1 MFVSLAFVKRFVEL
15 KFSAPAAEKLMGRGY
30 IAEDTFTI
38 EIMGIASG
46 FTSVLLYIIYIDRA
60 AMDHYRN
67 PNALISGSIVLLYFI
82 CRMWMRANRGIVSSD
97 PILAA
102 LQDRVNYLLA
112 IIIGVLFIAAGPM

>member
-1 MFVSLAFVKRFVEL
+1 MN
-15 KFSAPAAEKLMGRGY
+15 
-30 IAEDTFTI
+30 
-38 EIMGIASG
+38 
-46 FTSVLLYIIYIDRA
+46 IDRA

-82 CRMWMRANRGIVSSD
+82 CRMWMRANRGIVSAD

-112 IIIGVLFIAAGPM
+112 VIIGVLFIAAGPM